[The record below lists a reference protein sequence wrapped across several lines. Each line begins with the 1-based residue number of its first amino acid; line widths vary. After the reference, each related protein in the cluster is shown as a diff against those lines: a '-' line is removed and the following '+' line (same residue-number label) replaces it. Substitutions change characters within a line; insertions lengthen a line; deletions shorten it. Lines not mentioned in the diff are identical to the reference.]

1 MTAPASL
8 TFASD
13 AAAPAAA
20 SAAPST
26 MPVAARRGRS
36 VGAIAA
42 GFVVTAALSLGTD
55 QVLHVLGV
63 YPPWGEPMFSTGL
76 NVLALAYRIVF
87 TVLGCYLTARL
98 APRRPMRHALILG
111 WIGFALSTL
120 GAAVAMSVANLGPNW
135 YPILLALSSLPCAW
149 LGGALYRPASTNR

>member
-1 MTAPASL
+1 MTTTNAATVS
-8 TFASD
+8 FASGAASE
-13 AAAPAAA
+13 AAAET
-20 SAAPST
+20 PSNL
-26 MPVAARRGRS
+26 VAARRGRS

-55 QVLHVLGV
+55 QALHVLGV
-63 YPPWGEPMFSTGL
+63 YPPWGAPMYDTGL
-76 NVLALAYRIVF
+76 NALALAYRVVF

-98 APRRPMRHALILG
+98 APRAPMRHALTLG

-120 GAAVAMSVANLGPNW
+120 GGAVAITTADLGPSW

-149 LGGALYRPASTNR
+149 LGGKLGGRA

>member
-1 MTAPASL
+1 MPAPATLS
-8 TFASD
+8 FRSD
-13 AAAPAAA
+13 EAAPAVPPTA
-20 SAAPST
+20 SSNA
-26 MPVAARRGRS
+26 PVAARRGQS

-42 GFVVTAALSLGTD
+42 GFIVTAALSLGTD
-55 QVLHVLGV
+55 QALHVLGV
-63 YPPWGEPMFSTGL
+63 YPPWGKPMFSPAL
-76 NVLALAYRIVF
+76 NLLALAYRIAF

-149 LGGALYRPASTNR
+149 LGGALYRPASTKV

>member
-26 MPVAARRGRS
+26 MPIAARRGRS

-42 GFVVTAALSLGTD
+42 GFFITAALSLGTD

>member
-1 MTAPASL
+1 MS
-8 TFASD
+8 
-13 AAAPAAA
+13 APAALPFA
-20 SAAPST
+20 TDAALPAVPST
-26 MPVAARRGRS
+26 QPVAARRGRS

-42 GFVVTAALSLGTD
+42 GFFITAALSLGTD

-120 GAAVAMSVANLGPNW
+120 GAIVAMRVANLGPNW

-149 LGGALYRPASTNR
+149 LGGALYRPASSSR

>member
-1 MTAPASL
+1 MSAPATLS
-8 TFASD
+8 FASD
-13 AAAPAAA
+13 AGA
-20 SAAPST
+20 SAVPT
-26 MPVAARRGRS
+26 TQPTAARRGRS
-36 VGAIAA
+36 IGAIAA
-42 GFVVTAALSLGTD
+42 GFFITAALSLGTD

-120 GAAVAMSVANLGPNW
+120 GAAVAMRVANLGPNW

-149 LGGALYRPASTNR
+149 LGGALYRRSS